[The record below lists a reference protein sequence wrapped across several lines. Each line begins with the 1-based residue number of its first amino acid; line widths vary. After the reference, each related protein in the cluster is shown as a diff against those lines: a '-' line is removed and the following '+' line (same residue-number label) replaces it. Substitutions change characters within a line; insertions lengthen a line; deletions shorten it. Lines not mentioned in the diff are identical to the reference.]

1 MITTI
6 INTLSSVVQSYIAV
20 RQRKAEL
27 KQAIHQKQLDDIHQ
41 GNISAS
47 ELDSLSIQSR
57 GWKDDFLLVV
67 TVTPL
72 VMCFVP
78 EMGSHIKQGFEV
90 LSASVPE
97 WYMYALALVYID
109 TFGFRRILRNVLANQ
124 SINFLKNKTG
134 N

>member
-1 MITTI
+1 MWGTI
-6 INTLSSVVQSYIAV
+6 ITAV
-20 RQRKAEL
+20 TGLFQNYLTNKHRKAEL
-27 KQAIHQKQLDDIHQ
+27 KQAIHKEQLNQITQ

-47 ELDSLSIQSR
+47 ELDALSIQSR

-72 VMCFVP
+72 VLCFVP
-78 EMGSHIKQGFEV
+78 ELVGHIKQGFEA

-109 TFGFRRILRNVLANQ
+109 TFGFRRILRNVLANKLTTK
-124 SINFLKNKTG
+124 IK
-134 N
+134 